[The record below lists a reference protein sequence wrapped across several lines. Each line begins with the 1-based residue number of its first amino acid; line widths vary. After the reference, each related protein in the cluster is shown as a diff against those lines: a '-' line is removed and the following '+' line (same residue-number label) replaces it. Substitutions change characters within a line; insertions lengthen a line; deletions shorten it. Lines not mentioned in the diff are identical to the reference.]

1 MRSDQLSFAFL
12 LVAVVPWLASGF
24 GGVGWNCPQAWGSA
38 SLPLCKLP
46 SPSGCGPT
54 CGWPSFLVS
63 WPGEDLCQYA
73 KQLEEVALGK
83 ETQVPRLIT
92 TFGVTFTEDLGPN
105 HLRST
110 DCLP

>member
-24 GGVGWNCPQAWGSA
+24 GGGGVELSPGLGLSIPPLAQAALSQWVWTHMWPA
-38 SLPLCKLP
+38 LLPR
-46 SPSGCGPT
+46 
-54 CGWPSFLVS
+54 FLAWS
-63 WPGEDLCQYA
+63 QYM

-92 TFGVTFTEDLGPN
+92 TFGVTFTEELGPN